1 MASNKFNKG
10 GSSLAD
16 LKQNLSKP
24 TENAVTTS
32 LNDEILELDPSIIK
46 TSRYQKEYELDENVD
61 DLLESFPLTGQLEYA
76 IARRLED
83 GSIELIAG
91 HRRRL
96 ACLRLGIKLKTII
109 KKYSSELQAELDYLE
124 SNKFREIDELT
135 KARMYNRQIEIV
147 RGLRDQGLI
156 KGKATA
162 IVAKKLGVSEK
173 TVQRTASLDRL
184 IPELKALFVSKEIA
198 KGVAF
203 ELSLLDEATQNSILE
218 SFKDLTSITTEDVQ
232 QIKDSKNG
240 FTEEERTTLI
250 QELSDK
256 NELVREMTSKISALS
271 NKDSEHQEEI
281 KKTQAHYQTLI
292 DNLKKESNPENL
304 KKLNNEI
311 DELQKNL
318 LIEKNKNVNELNRT
332 IMIRNNNF
340 IFNNVLHSVNQLA
353 RQSANDLSFDKDDVE
368 LDNSMV
374 ARIDSVQ
381 RELQTLINRL
391 NSYK

>member
-24 TENAVTTS
+24 TDNAVVTS
-32 LNDEILELDPSIIK
+32 FNDEILEIDPSIIK

-61 DLLESFPLTGQLEYA
+61 DLLESIPLTGQLEYA
-76 IARRLED
+76 IVRRLED

-96 ACLRLGIKLKTII
+96 ACLRLGIKLKCIV

-184 IPELKALFVSKEIA
+184 IPELKALFTSKEIA

-232 QIKDSKNG
+232 QIKDSKIG
-240 FTEEERTTLI
+240 FTEEERIKLI

-256 NELVREMTSKISALS
+256 NELVREMTNKINALN

-281 KKTQAHYQTLI
+281 KKTQAHYQAMI

-332 IMIRNNNF
+332 IMVRNNSF
-340 IFNNVLHSVNQLA
+340 ILNNVLHSANQLA
-353 RQSANDLSFDKDDVE
+353 RQYTNDLSFDKEDVD
-368 LDNSMV
+368 LDNSMT
-374 ARIDSVQ
+374 ARIDIVQ

>member
-24 TENAVTTS
+24 TDNAVVTS
-32 LNDEILELDPSIIK
+32 FNDEILEIDPSIIK

-61 DLLESFPLTGQLEYA
+61 DLLESIPLTGQLEYA
-76 IARRLED
+76 IVRRLED

-96 ACLRLGIKLKTII
+96 ACLRLGIKLKCIV

-184 IPELKALFVSKEIA
+184 IPELKALFTSKEIA

-232 QIKDSKNG
+232 QIKDSKIG
-240 FTEEERTTLI
+240 FTEEERIKLI

-256 NELVREMTSKISALS
+256 NELVREMTNKINALN

-281 KKTQAHYQTLI
+281 KKTQAHYQAMI

-332 IMIRNNNF
+332 IMVRNNSF
-340 IFNNVLHSVNQLA
+340 ILNNVLYSANQLA
-353 RQSANDLSFDKDDVE
+353 RQYTNDLSFDKEDVD
-368 LDNSMV
+368 LDNSMT